1 MASIVH
7 DKERKRWKVYWCSTK
22 DGVRRRGSK
31 TFRTR
36 RAAQA
41 YQLEQKE
48 DGCRRVP
55 VAVAVAMWKRHIE
68 QVMSTRT
75 RGHYLSSWDR
85 FYATC
90 PVEYLDEFTKLHIQ
104 SFRASLS
111 VKNRTINAY
120 TTAVMSFFRWSE
132 GIFGVE
138 RPTKG
143 LSMLAESPPDVR
155 IITLEDFQ
163 KTLAVGSELY
173 KERALFL
180 YHTGLRITEFV
191 NLTVNRPDKLSET
204 CGWPCGDRL
213 YVVGKGRKMRAIP
226 LNSIVKSI
234 MEKQKSQHYLFENIH
249 GKQIDRRSVHNQ
261 FANAARAAGVSQ
273 FGPHA
278 LRHLFATRLLVHGVA
293 TSVVSQLLGHSSV
306 KVTEKVYAH
315 WMPRDFDGATECL
328 ACGESAKDVSRRSK
342 AFVCSSP

>member
-1 MASIVH
+1 MSSIVH
-7 DKERKRWKVYWCSTK
+7 DKQRKRWKVYWCITK
-22 DGVRRRGSK
+22 DGKRQRGSK
-31 TFRTR
+31 TFRSR
-36 RAAQA
+36 GEAQKFQA
-41 YQLEQKE
+41 EQKT
-48 DGCRRVP
+48 DIGDRVP
-55 VAVAVAMWKRHIE
+55 VALAVEMWKRHLH
-68 QVMSTRT
+68 QAMSSRT
-75 RGHYLSSWDR
+75 QGHYLYSWEK

-104 SFRASLS
+104 GFRASLS

-120 TTAVMSFFRWSE
+120 TTAIMSFFKWAE
-132 GIFGVE
+132 EVFEVE

-143 LSMLAESPPDVR
+143 LSMLAENPPDVR
-155 IITLEDFQ
+155 IITLEEFE

-191 NLTVNRPDKLSET
+191 NLTIRRPDKLEET

-226 LNSIVKSI
+226 LNSTAKSI
-234 MEKQKSQHYLFENIH
+234 IAKQRSQHYLFENIH
-249 GKQIDRRSVHNQ
+249 GQQCNRRVIHQQ
-261 FANAARAAGVSQ
+261 FTKVCQAAGLLA

-278 LRHLFATRLLVHGVA
+278 LRHLFATRLLVAGLH
-293 TSVVSQLLGHSSV
+293 TPLVSQLLGHSSV

-328 ACGESAKDVSRRSK
+328 DTKYGRR
-342 AFVCSSP
+342 A